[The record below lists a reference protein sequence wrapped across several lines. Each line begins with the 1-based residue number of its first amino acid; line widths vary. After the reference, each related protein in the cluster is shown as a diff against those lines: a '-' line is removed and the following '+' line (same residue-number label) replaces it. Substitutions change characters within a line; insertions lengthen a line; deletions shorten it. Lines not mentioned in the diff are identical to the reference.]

1 MNRFRKKY
9 KKLGKRR
16 IKTIKKKDVLN
27 IFTINKTS
35 ILKDESMIKKYTV
48 KIGRGKNNKYFI
60 KVIVITI
67 DNNQI
72 DYTIV
77 RKYGGKK

>member
-9 KKLGKRR
+9 KQIGKRK
-16 IKTIKKKDVLN
+16 IDTIRKKNLLD
-27 IFTINKTS
+27 IFFPFRTTF
-35 ILKDESMIKKYTV
+35 LKDESMIKKYIV
-48 KIGRGKNNKYFI
+48 KIGRGKNNSYFI
-60 KVIVITI
+60 KVIVITV